1 MEGDHNSEDTGLP
14 GHGREPRWPASLAAL
29 VALVLY
35 VVLPDKLIIGPR
47 WLIPALELALVLPLT
62 LTNPYRVAKE
72 AAHIRALAIALIG
85 LVNVANIVSVG
96 LLVHYLLYGGKAG
109 GRTLVFSSSAV
120 WLTNVIVFGLWF
132 WELDR
137 GGPGSRGTH
146 HERYPDFQFP
156 QMANPV
162 PGQPKWYPG
171 FVDYLYLGFTNATA
185 FSPTDAMPL
194 SGAAK
199 VLMAIESAV
208 SLVTVVIV
216 AARAVNILS

>member
-1 MEGDHNSEDTGLP
+1 LP
-14 GHGREPRWPASLAAL
+14 G
-29 VALVLY
+29 
-35 VVLPDKLIIGPR
+35 KLLLGPR
-47 WLIPALELALVLPLT
+47 WLIPALEIALVAPLT
-62 LTNPYRVAKE
+62 LTNPYRRAKE
-72 AAHIRALAIALIG
+72 AAHVRGLAITLIA

-96 LLVHYLLYGGKAG
+96 LLVHYLLNGGKAE
-109 GRTLVFSSSAV
+109 GRSLVFSSVSV

-137 GGPGSRGTH
+137 GGPGARGTP

-156 QMANPV
+156 QMANSV
-162 PGQPKWYPG
+162 PGEPMWYPG

-199 VLMAIESAV
+199 VLMAIESGT
-208 SLVTVVIV
+208 SLITVVVV
-216 AARAVNILS
+216 AARAVNILN